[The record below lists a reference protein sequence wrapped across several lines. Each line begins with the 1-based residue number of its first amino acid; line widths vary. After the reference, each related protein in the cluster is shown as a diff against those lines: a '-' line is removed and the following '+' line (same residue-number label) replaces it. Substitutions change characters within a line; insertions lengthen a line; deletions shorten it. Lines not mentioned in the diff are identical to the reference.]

1 MTIRPTQKSNFDL
14 VAAGIRRNL
23 ITLVR
28 AQEQI
33 ATGKRILRPSDDGIG
48 TAISMS
54 LSRQKAGVEAHLT
67 GVESVQPVLATS
79 TLQLE
84 EASSLLTE
92 SRALTLQALNGTQST
107 SDRRS
112 LADQIDQIASSLLE
126 IGNSQFGGHYLFGG
140 TETGH
145 PPYSELDG
153 PNDKFVEYGGDS
165 LQKRIRI
172 GKGTFVEVNLPGNQ
186 VFSGDQYRETRY
198 GGITGIANGIDS
210 NSGQGYTH
218 LELRTDSVTGANV
231 DGLAIS
237 AGGDN
242 TILGDHILEVNA
254 AEGTVQLGSGPVVTI
269 GTPLPSE
276 LELKDEDGSTVTL
289 DFTGWGGAYV
299 TTTLTGEGSISLNG
313 APYIA
318 LDRTETNLQLQDP
331 STGNLLHLD
340 ATGVTRAA
348 KEPIAFSGA
357 VNLFDTLRGIA
368 ADLRADNGGDLDAT
382 RKSVSLRFEELV
394 EGQERLLTGLGKL
407 GSRHE
412 RLNTTEN
419 RLRDLSTELTGLRSN
434 IVDVDLAT
442 AALELQEAE
451 LTLQLTQ
458 STGARLMQ
466 QSLLNYLG

>member
-1 MTIRPTQKSNFDL
+1 MTIRPTQRSNFDQ

-23 ITLVR
+23 ISLVR

-67 GVESVQPVLATS
+67 SVESVQPVLATS

-92 SRALTLQALNGTQST
+92 SRALALQALNGTQSP

-112 LADQIDQIASSLLE
+112 IADQIDQIASNLLE
-126 IGNSQFGGHYLFGG
+126 IANAQFGDHYLFGG

-153 PNDKFVEYGGDS
+153 SGSQFVDYEGDS

-172 GKGTFVEVNLPGNQ
+172 GKGTFVDINLPGNQ
-186 VFSGDQYRETRY
+186 VFSGDQYRSTDY
-198 GGITGIANGIDS
+198 AGITGIANGTDS
-210 NSGQGYTH
+210 NSGSGYTS
-218 LELRTDSVTGANV
+218 LELRTDSVAGAAV
-231 DGLAIS
+231 GGLAL
-237 AGGDN
+237 AVGGDN
-242 TILGDHILEVNA
+242 TILGDHVLEVDA
-254 AEGTVQLGSGPVVTI
+254 ANRTVKLGNGNVVGI
-269 GTPLPSE
+269 PTPAPAS
-276 LELKDEDGSTVTL
+276 LEVTDEDGSSVFI
-289 DFTGWGGAYV
+289 DFSGWGGAFV

-313 APYIA
+313 EPFVA
-318 LDRTETNLQLQDP
+318 LDRTDTNFQMQDP
-331 STGNLLHLD
+331 KTGNLVHLD
-340 ATGVTRAA
+340 GTGVTRAGT
-348 KEPIAFSGA
+348 EPVAFNGA

-368 ADLRADNGGDLDAT
+368 ADLRSEDSDLEDD
-382 RKSVSLRFEELV
+382 RKRVSLRFDELV

-412 RLNTTEN
+412 RLNTTEV
-419 RLRDLSTELTGLRSN
+419 RLRDLSTELEGLRSN
-434 IVDVDLAT
+434 VVDVDIAT

-451 LTLQLTQ
+451 LSLQLTQ